1 MQKPTTKEIYIYMTK
16 HIEILS
22 TLLQEI
28 LDRELSTEGDF
39 ATLAATGEQ
48 LRRAV
53 QMLEEPAEQTLA
65 LMRRYD
71 ERIAKFDHQVLPRLF
86 EIIWS
91 VVADLDQY
99 MSDER
104 DQLVGQDLLLALD
117 DALSI
122 ASALTRTG
130 HLAEADV
137 GALANQATT
146 AIASRASRLP
156 ELWQFAENRECTFG
170 PDEQEP
176 QRFAF
181 WDELACFA
189 ATRTALTRAV
199 KALSA
204 R

>member
-1 MQKPTTKEIYIYMTK
+1 MTA

-28 LDRELSTEGDF
+28 LDRELSTEADF
-39 ATLAATGEQ
+39 ATLTATGEQ

-53 QMLEEPAEQTLA
+53 QMLEEPAEQAVA

-71 ERIAKFDHQVLPRLF
+71 ERIAKFEHQTLPRLF
-86 EIIWS
+86 EILGN

-117 DALSI
+117 DVLSI
-122 ASALTRTG
+122 ASALARTG
-130 HLAEADV
+130 HLKEADV
-137 GALANQATT
+137 NVLAEQATT

-156 ELWQFAENRECTFG
+156 ELWQFAENREHAFG
-170 PDEQEP
+170 PDEQAP

-181 WDELACFA
+181 WDELAYFA
-189 ATRTALTRAV
+189 ATRTATFTAV
-199 KALSA
+199 KA
-204 R
+204 RRYI